1 VRQVEGRGQQLRKKL
16 GELLVEAGLV
26 SRKQVQEALEEQQK
40 TGKRL
45 GQILVERGSVSKDE
59 LGRVLQTQTGF
70 PYVSLTAQ
78 PLDREVVGLVPESL
92 VRRFRAI
99 PIAREGNEL
108 IIAMADPTDLMAID
122 ELSAASGFRIRPVLT
137 TESDLEW
144 AIAQLFDVRRQV
156 EEAVEAAEGED
167 LGRTVREEVVLT
179 IEEDRDTSPVI
190 RMVNSIIRGAISAGA
205 TDIHFEPQPGGLR
218 VRYRIDGMLYDKA
231 SIPQTM
237 QAAVVSRIKVMAG
250 LNIAERVKPQDGRIS
265 LRVDGAEYDVR
276 VATIGCA
283 YGERV
288 VLRLLDKHRILLGL
302 DRLGLLPDQQELVM
316 TLIRKPYG
324 MILVTGPTGSGKTT
338 SLYAFLNYI
347 NEPTKNIITIED
359 PVEYHLEGITQIPV
373 RPRMGITFANGL
385 RSIVRQD
392 PNVIMV
398 GEIRDAETAQIAVQ
412 AALTGHLVLTTLH
425 TNDAAGAMLR
435 LIDMGIEPYFI
446 TSAVIATLGQRLVR
460 RICTGCREA
469 YTAPVEVL
477 RELELPED
485 RPVTLYRGVGCP
497 ACDYTAY
504 KGRTAVF
511 EILVMSD
518 PIRELVLRRRPSSE
532 IRDLARRLGMKTMR
546 ECAIHKALEGIT
558 SVEEVRRV
566 IFLETDA
573 VV

>member
-1 VRQVEGRGQQLRKKL
+1 VEGRGQRLRKKL

-26 SRKQVQEALEEQQK
+26 SKREVQEALEEQQK

-45 GQILVERGSVSKDE
+45 GQILVERGSVSKGD

-108 IIAMADPTDLMAID
+108 IVAMADPTDLMAID

-167 LGRTVREEVVLT
+167 LGRTVQEEAVLT

-276 VATIGCA
+276 VATIGCT

-302 DRLGLLPDQQELVM
+302 DRLGLLPDQQELVT
-316 TLIRKPYG
+316 TLIRKPW
-324 MILVTGPTGSGKTT
+324 
-338 SLYAFLNYI
+338 
-347 NEPTKNIITIED
+347 
-359 PVEYHLEGITQIPV
+359 
-373 RPRMGITFANGL
+373 
-385 RSIVRQD
+385 
-392 PNVIMV
+392 
-398 GEIRDAETAQIAVQ
+398 
-412 AALTGHLVLTTLH
+412 
-425 TNDAAGAMLR
+425 
-435 LIDMGIEPYFI
+435 
-446 TSAVIATLGQRLVR
+446 
-460 RICTGCREA
+460 
-469 YTAPVEVL
+469 
-477 RELELPED
+477 
-485 RPVTLYRGVGCP
+485 
-497 ACDYTAY
+497 
-504 KGRTAVF
+504 
-511 EILVMSD
+511 
-518 PIRELVLRRRPSSE
+518 
-532 IRDLARRLGMKTMR
+532 
-546 ECAIHKALEGIT
+546 
-558 SVEEVRRV
+558 
-566 IFLETDA
+566 
-573 VV
+573 

>member
-1 VRQVEGRGQQLRKKL
+1 MVERGLISRGQL
-16 GELLVEAGLV
+16 
-26 SRKQVQEALEEQQK
+26 QEALEEQKK

-45 GQILVERGSVSKDE
+45 GQILVDRGHLSKSE
-59 LGRVLQTQTGF
+59 LGKTLQTQTGF

-78 PLDREVVGLVPESL
+78 PLNREVIGLVPEPL
-92 VRRFRAI
+92 IRRFRAI
-99 PIAREGNEL
+99 PIAREGKEL
-108 IIAMADPTDLMAID
+108 IVAMADPTDLLAID

-137 TESDLEW
+137 TESDLDW
-144 AIAQLFDVRRQV
+144 AIAQLFDVRRHV
-156 EEAVEAAEGED
+156 EEAVEVAEGEEPE
-167 LGRTVREEVVLT
+167 RQVQEEIVLT
-179 IEEDRDTSPVI
+179 LDEDRETPPVI
-190 RMVNSIIRGAISAGA
+190 RLVNSIIRGAISAGA

-231 SIPQTM
+231 SIPQTL
-237 QAAVVSRIKVMAG
+237 QAAVISRIKVMAG

-265 LRVDGAEYDVR
+265 LHVDGAEYDVR
-276 VATIGCA
+276 VATIGCS

-302 DRLGLLPDQQELVM
+302 DRLGLLPDQQDLV
-316 TLIRKPYG
+316 TSLIQKPYG

-338 SLYAFLNYI
+338 SLYAFLHYI

-460 RICTGCREA
+460 KICTGCKEA
-469 YTAPVEVL
+469 YKAPVEVL
-477 RELELPED
+477 RELGLSED
-485 RPVTLYRGVGCP
+485 PPLTLYRGAGCP
-497 ACDYTAY
+497 ACDYTTY

-518 PIRELVLRRRPSSE
+518 PIRELVLKRRPTLE
-532 IRDLARRLGMKTMR
+532 IREAARKLGMKTMR
-546 ECAIHKALEGIT
+546 ECAIQKALEGIT